1 MRDDPGISVGA
12 EGGETAGDEQRK
24 VYQTFF
30 EAMSD
35 AAFVIDVER
44 SGQDY
49 TFTYRRT
56 NGSHQRQTGLSEAE
70 LRGQTPQELLGDN
83 QGTDIAEHYRRCV
96 EQQETIRYAE
106 RVELPA
112 GTRHLQTTLTPIV
125 AAGEVTEIVGV
136 TRDITEQNERERQRK
151 RTNRR
156 FKTVMDTMSAAVF
169 LKDADGRYLM
179 MNEACRELFNLGEQD
194 IVDLSDADLFPPAVA
209 EQAKTDDQQVIEE
222 ETMIEIEET
231 IPTAAGDTVRLTRKS
246 PVYDE
251 AGEVVG
257 LCGVSTDITEHKQ
270 REQELRT
277 IRERF
282 ERFASNVEDAFFLL
296 PTDYSETEYVNPAVE
311 RIYGI
316 TPEAAAEEPMAWLRH
331 VHPDDREELL
341 AGVAAQQDG
350 TAEWPVTQEFR
361 IEHPERGLRWVQ
373 ARLDVV
379 TDETGA
385 PQWFTGVSTD
395 VTEKRRYQ
403 AALDSLLDAT
413 QQMVSATTVEEVAA
427 IVTTTVQ
434 ESMGFPMNGVHLYDD
449 AAGGLAPVD
458 VSAKSKQVI
467 GEPPVLTEG
476 LGWQAYKTGNS
487 QAYQTPQAADEIYND
502 QTDIQSEIA
511 VPLGDHGVLLVSATE
526 PDAFSEREMTLAN
539 TLAANASAVLSQIN
553 TYEQLQDREQTVAEQ
568 RDTLRIVNKIVRH
581 DIRNDLQLID
591 AYADRLAD
599 HVDALAEP
607 QKIGTCVTNA
617 VAVTET
623 AREVTEMVLRSEQAD
638 TQVRLSPLLLQQIE
652 RIDTSYPHAEITI
665 EGQLPET
672 EVVGDDM
679 LASVFRNLLN
689 NAVQHNDKEVPVVTV
704 SVSQTESA
712 VIVEIADNGPG
723 IPDRHKETMFE
734 EGNSGLESN
743 GTGLGLYLVRQIV
756 EGSNGRV
763 EVIDNDPEGAVFIV
777 KLATVGDA

>member
-1 MRDDPGISVGA
+1 MRDNPGNPMGA
-12 EGGETAGDEQRK
+12 EGGETVGDEQREI
-24 VYQTFF
+24 YQTFF

-56 NGSHQRQTGLSEAE
+56 NASHQRQTGLSGAE
-70 LRGQTPQELLGDN
+70 LRGQTPQELLGDK
-83 QGTDIAEHYRRCV
+83 QETGIAEHYRRCV

-112 GTRHLQTTLTPIV
+112 GTSHLQTTLTPIV
-125 AAGEVTEIVGV
+125 AAGEVTEIIGV
-136 TRDITEQNERERQRK
+136 TRDTTEQNERERQRK

-156 FKTVMDTMSAAVF
+156 FKTVMETMSAAVF

-194 IVDLSDADLFPPAVA
+194 IVGLSDADLFPPAVA

-231 IPTAAGDTVRLTRKS
+231 IPTTAGDTVRLTRKS

-251 AGEVVG
+251 DGAVVG

-316 TPEAAAEEPMAWLRH
+316 TPEEAAEEPMAWLRH

-385 PQWFTGVSTD
+385 AKWFTGVSTD
-395 VTEKRRYQ
+395 VTERRQYQ
-403 AALDSLLDAT
+403 DALDSLLDAT

-427 IVTTTVQ
+427 IITATVQ

-449 AAGGLAPVD
+449 AAGGLAPVR
-458 VSAKSKQVI
+458 VSAKSKQII
-467 GEPPVLTEG
+467 GEPPVLSEG
-476 LGWQAYKTGNS
+476 LGWQAYKTGNP
-487 QAYQTPQAADEIYND
+487 QVYQTPQAADEIYND
-502 QTDIQSEIA
+502 QTDMQSEIA

-526 PDAFSEREMTLAN
+526 PDAFSEREIILAN
-539 TLAANASAVLSQIN
+539 TVAANASAVLSQIK

-568 RDTLRIVNKIVRH
+568 RDNLRIVNTIVRH

-599 HVDALAEP
+599 HVDAFAEP
-607 QKIGTCVTNA
+607 QKIQNRVTNA
-617 VAVTET
+617 IDVTET

-638 TQVRLSPLLLQQIE
+638 TQVRLSPLLFEQIE

-665 EGQLPET
+665 SGQIPET

-689 NAVQHNDKEVPVVTV
+689 NAVQHNDKDTPVVTV

-723 IPDRHKETMFE
+723 ILDRHKEAMFE
-734 EGNSGLESN
+734 EGNSGLDSD
-743 GTGLGLYLVRQIV
+743 GTGLGLYLVQQIV

-763 EVIDNDPEGAVFIV
+763 EVVDNDPEGAVFIV
-777 KLATVGDA
+777 KLATVGSE